1 MAAIL
6 MMGSLVLTSCDDD
19 DDDEPPVNQGDGT
32 TRITQNTTWEGD
44 MVHTL
49 TGRTIVT
56 NGATLTIEPGAI
68 IKAAE
73 GAQSLASLLIIAQG
87 AKIDAQGEPD
97 NPIIFT
103 SVLDQIEAEPGPG
116 PIESPNLGINNA
128 GLWGGLVILGNA
140 PISAD
145 ASIEQ
150 IEGIPASVAEG
161 QYGGS
166 DPMDDSGILRYV
178 SIRHA
183 GTTLSEGNDLNGLT
197 LGGVGE
203 NTQIDHIEIVAN
215 FDDGIEPFGGNV
227 NVSDILVW
235 AQGDDAYDV
244 DQAYS
249 GTIENFIYIAGP
261 DSDHGLE
268 IDGPEGTT
276 SGSVTLRNG
285 SLKGLG
291 AVSPNSDGE
300 FDGPSYADFRDGAE
314 GTFENLYFFNFS
326 QNSDV
331 ELDEAVDDEDNP
343 LPEQPNVDNYLNGIL
358 NFVNWEFN
366 TSHLSEGN
374 TTIDDIFDDTTDSG
388 AFQQQAPDAQIVTQ
402 PSMGVG
408 ADKSEFV
415 GWTLADAEGELDDF
429 E

>member
-19 DDDEPPVNQGDGT
+19 DDDNPPQPMGDGT
-32 TRITQNTTWEGD
+32 TRITENTTWAGD
-44 MVHTL
+44 QVHML

-73 GAQSLASLLIIAQG
+73 GSQSLASLLIIAQG
-87 AKIDAQGEPD
+87 AKIDAVGEPD

-103 SVLDQIEAEPGPG
+103 SVLDEIQPGQI
-116 PIESPNLGINNA
+116 ISPNLDVNNS
-128 GLWGGLVILGNA
+128 GLWGGVVLLGNA
-140 PISAD
+140 RISAD
-145 ASIEQ
+145 ASVEQ
-150 IEGIPASVAEG
+150 IEGIPASVSEG

-166 DPMDDSGILRYV
+166 DDSDNSGRLKYV

-197 LGGVGE
+197 LGGVGSMTE
-203 NTQIDHIEIVAN
+203 IDHIEIFAN
-215 FDDGIEPFGGNV
+215 FDDGIEPFGGTV

-249 GTIENFIYIAGP
+249 GTIENFVYIAGAN
-261 DSDHGLE
+261 SDHALE
-268 IDGPEGTT
+268 IDGPEGTI

-291 AVSPNSDGE
+291 LVTENEDGE
-300 FDGPSYADFRDGAE
+300 FDGPSYADFRDGAL

-331 ELDEAVDDEDNP
+331 ELDVEEDQDGNP
-343 LPEQPNVDNYLNGIL
+343 LAVQPTYDNYINSEL
-358 NFVNWEFN
+358 NFINWEFN
-366 TSHLSEGN
+366 VDHLTAVNEGN
-374 TTIDDIFDDTTDSG
+374 TTIDAIFDDTTENG
-388 AFQQQAPDAQIVTQ
+388 AFTQRPPGAMIVST
-402 PSMGVG
+402 PTVG
-408 ADKSEFV
+408 ADLSEFE
-415 GWTLADAEGELDDF
+415 GWTLADAEGELADF